1 MKTNHLFLLF
11 ILAGFLACE
20 RPEQPAGPEENEK
33 PVEQPKQREEAI
45 PFQQE
50 LLLTQLFPELVSNPN
65 IQEAYDQF
73 FISLG
78 TQSWS
83 ESFKVGEA
91 SFLVY

>member
-45 PFQQE
+45 PFHFDRENKLSARTGEGREGESLYKDQQF
-50 LLLTQLFPELVSNPN
+50 T
-65 IQEAYDQF
+65 
-73 FISLG
+73 
-78 TQSWS
+78 
-83 ESFKVGEA
+83 VGEA